1 MSEPTYT
8 ELEQTA
14 RLLFASYVRTIAAI
28 QDDWSEDAPED
39 ATHRVLS
46 ALFSTLAHDAP
57 TVPDLDMVDVVR
69 QLRQM
74 SLVSDDQTAS
84 S

>member
-1 MSEPTYT
+1 MSKPTYT

-28 QDDWSEDAPED
+28 QGDWSEGMIED
-39 ATHRVLS
+39 TAHRAMS
-46 ALFSTLAHDAP
+46 GLFSTLKRDAP
-57 TVPDLDMVDVVR
+57 TVPDLSIDDVVD
-69 QLRQM
+69 QLRYM
-74 SLVSDDQTAS
+74 GLVSDDQTAS